1 MLYEKSLKVKRLSNI
16 KVSSEIGTQKFE
28 MGVKQSG
35 GSRHATRNLSG
46 QRRFCVGQFNK
57 HFVKNTRKKGIRG
70 NIVEFFLL
78 NTLKTTF

>member
-1 MLYEKSLKVKRLSNI
+1 MLYEKSLKVKRLSNL

-46 QRRFCVGQFNK
+46 QRRFC
-57 HFVKNTRKKGIRG
+57 GIWA
-70 NIVEFFLL
+70 VQ
-78 NTLKTTF
+78 

>member
-16 KVSSEIGTQKFE
+16 KVSSEIGTQTFE

-46 QRRFCVGQFNK
+46 QRRFC
-57 HFVKNTRKKGIRG
+57 GIWA
-70 NIVEFFLL
+70 VQ
-78 NTLKTTF
+78 